1 MCNFYYFNK
10 GYTKYNEIKLFRL
23 TIVLVP
29 VSSLLVYRMI
39 DIFQIYLVRSKS
51 RLHQQI
57 KAFLTLYLLTVVIIY
72 SFLNP
77 NPDRPL
83 AVLIITETRWKT
95 LWLLR
100 DHPKSILWHS
110 HKKVEIK
117 AQHHEISIAHRFNYD
132 FHVIVG

>member
-23 TIVLVP
+23 TIVLIP

-83 AVLIITETRWKT
+83 AVLILTETR
-95 LWLLR
+95 
-100 DHPKSILWHS
+100 
-110 HKKVEIK
+110 
-117 AQHHEISIAHRFNYD
+117 
-132 FHVIVG
+132 